1 MKLLFLLVILPM
13 AMLVDLIRVAR
24 GKQTVDEEWHNDYA
38 DGNLNNGQGKKK
50 NNLEIRLYNRS

>member
-24 GKQTVDEEWHNDYA
+24 GKQTVDEEWHTDYVDA
-38 DGNLNNGQGKKK
+38 NLNNGQGRNDNEK
-50 NNLEIRLYNRS
+50 